1 MKKFTISLFTIIYAT
16 GLFAQTFSTG
26 TFQLRPNYSAKLEV
40 SPTLVT
46 LTQTGPS
53 DRWFSLAFNNLSM
66 SNGDIVVFID
76 TPNISDR
83 NLIGSQVPS
92 EDAIQ
97 NWTTISNN
105 VVSGVRTVVSTRV
118 LNTGEAGDFIF
129 FNTAGAIK
137 FGWSM
142 NNNANFTLGS
152 HGGSSNAGNV
162 TIGLTLGNNSFATDS
177 FKMYPNPSVGKTT
190 IELPGYIALATIK
203 IYDTLGRMIKS
214 KIITFAEN
222 TIETADLTHGNY
234 LVVVRT
240 DYGNDTKTL
249 IVN

>member
-1 MKKFTISLFTIIYAT
+1 MKKFTLTLFVFISAS
-16 GLFAQTFSTG
+16 GLVAQTFSTG
-26 TFQLRPNYSAKLEV
+26 TFQLRPNYSAQIDV
-40 SPTLVT
+40 SPDLVT

-53 DRWFSLAFNNLSM
+53 DRWFSLAFNNGSM

-83 NLIGSQVPS
+83 NLIGFQVPS

-97 NWTTISNN
+97 NWTTIFNE
-105 VVSGVRTVVSTRV
+105 VVSGVRKVVSTRV
-118 LNTGEAGDFIF
+118 LNTGEVGDFIF
-129 FNTAGAIK
+129 SNTAGSINV
-137 FGWSM
+137 GWSM
-142 NNNANFTLGS
+142 AASANFTLGS
-152 HGGSSNAGNV
+152 HGGGSNAGHV
-162 TIGLTLGNNSFATDS
+162 TAGLTLGSNSFATDS
-177 FKMYPNPSVGKTT
+177 FKMYPNPSAGKTT
-190 IELPGYIALATIK
+190 IELPNYITSATIK

-214 KIITFAEN
+214 KNITFAEN
-222 TIETADLTHGNY
+222 TIDTADLTHGNY